1 MKKILKLRRR
11 AANWILCLLAAAV
24 AVAAVGAADALE
36 SRFAARIDLSFNS
49 VTTRSEA
56 TTRALQSLEK
66 DVHAY
71 AVATQGN
78 VLTDLNALLDRYQ
91 AATPHF
97 TWSQESLSRNPLLLQ
112 WVSDDVNDSAVT
124 GDCVIVRC
132 PDTGRTRVLTW
143 EDYMSF
149 GYNPDSGAYEFT
161 GLTYEKALTEAILYV
176 AADQIPAL
184 QLLAGHGELTADET
198 AVLEQKLTGANY
210 APLRVNLKNGDTL
223 DPAAP
228 LLILSPTLDVDEAE
242 LDSLTAFAQAGGSL
256 LVTVDFTD
264 PDTLP
269 NLYAFYRLYGVQP
282 LPGLV
287 VADESERSD
296 YYSSPI
302 ELTPT
307 LQSVEGVTDGMAQS
321 GADFLILAPARAL
334 DLVGTE
340 SADLLMYPLL
350 TSGEGSYIRTAD
362 GDSIDISRQE
372 GDPEGPFVLAAL
384 CDRAF
389 GDGVRSRACFI
400 GNSSMFLNDTLY
412 NLTYSNELLQQALR
426 ALMGSSPIDLDIL
439 PRAAVRPALAAQG
452 NPVPVILLILP
463 PLLIAILAVAIL
475 TPRKYL

>member
-1 MKKILKLRRR
+1 MKKLLKLRRR
-11 AANWILCLLAAAV
+11 ASNWLLCLLAAAV
-24 AVAAVGAADALE
+24 AVAAVAAADALE
-36 SRFAARIDLSFNS
+36 SRYAARIDLSFNG
-49 VTTRSEA
+49 VTTQSE
-56 TTRALQSLEK
+56 TTTWALQALDK

-71 AVATQGN
+71 VLATQGN
-78 VLTDLNALLDRYQ
+78 ALTDLNALLDRYQ
-91 AATPHF
+91 AVTPRF
-97 TWSQESLSRNPLLLQ
+97 TWSEESLSRNPLLLQ
-112 WVSDDVNDSAVT
+112 WVSDDVDDSAVT

-176 AADQIPAL
+176 AADEIPAL
-184 QLLAGHGELTADET
+184 QLLAGHGELTAGET

-210 APLRVNLKNGDTL
+210 APVRVNLKNGDTL

-287 VADESERSD
+287 VADEADRSA
-296 YYSSPI
+296 YYGSPV
-302 ELTPT
+302 ELTPA
-307 LQSVEGVTDGMAQS
+307 LQSVEGVTDGMVQS

-334 DLVGTE
+334 EMVGTE
-340 SADLLMYPLL
+340 SADLRMEPLL
-350 TSGEGSYIRTAD
+350 MSGAGSYIRTAE
-362 GDSIDISRQE
+362 GDSIDIARQAD
-372 GDPEGPFVLAAL
+372 DPEGPFALAVL

-389 GDGVRSRACFI
+389 GDGTRSRACFI
-400 GNSSMFLNDTLY
+400 GNSGMFLNETLY
-412 NLTYSNELLQQALR
+412 NLTYSNELLQQVLR
-426 ALMGSSPIDLDIL
+426 ALMGRSPIDLEIL
-439 PRAAVRPALAAQG
+439 PRTAARPVLAAQG